1 MPGARAE
8 NHRMIPNI
16 VRGSDPAG
24 LVRYLFGKGR
34 RNEHTD
40 QHLVC
45 ASGDMFP
52 SFDMDGRPAASY
64 AEIGRSFD
72 RRYRVRERK
81 DDPFPP
87 DMRGKNNP
95 EREHGRKRV
104 WHCSLAIKA
113 GQGILTDQEWEAV
126 IRDYLTRMNIIDGD
140 DDQGVTWL
148 AVRHGLSANGND
160 HVHIMVQLA
169 ADDGWINPYHDR
181 INAQRSCRRMEKTRP
196 ELVGLARSD
205 TGTRVSWQYGQ
216 WRQWAEWKARNEYG
230 DDAGWEALDGKARSR
245 LVTAVAASTMPRQY
259 VGRIVEACAKAS
271 RSEDEFIRRVR
282 REGFSIDPRLR
293 KGTAK
298 DSFTDPGQVVGYR
311 ITWHSTDG
319 WMERF
324 NAFELGDDMR
334 LKRLR
339 DDWADDARSRSLAV
353 QEWRAAMENRPP
365 FLDDGRE
372 RHPEN
377 LSTHDMERLVSE
389 AFAIAANLNSAADD
403 DEYRAAMRE
412 GLHTF
417 DMLRERYG
425 LTQDGLWITATEMNE
440 SPMPAHVG
448 KI

>member
-1 MPGARAE
+1 MGLFTVGLRDDDFE
-8 NHRMIPNI
+8 
-16 VRGSDPAG
+16 PAYND
-24 LVRYLFGKGR
+24 V
-34 RNEHTD
+34 
-40 QHLVC
+40 
-45 ASGDMFP
+45 P
-52 SFDMDGRPAASY
+52 
-64 AEIGRSFD
+64 D
-72 RRYRVRERK
+72 RR
-81 DDPFPP
+81 
-87 DMRGKNNP
+87 
-95 EREHGRKRV
+95 
-104 WHCSLAIKA
+104 
-113 GQGILTDQEWEAV
+113 
-126 IRDYLTRMNIIDGD
+126 DG
-140 DDQGVTWL
+140 G
-148 AVRHGLSANGND
+148 
-160 HVHIMVQLA
+160 
-169 ADDGWINPYHDR
+169 INPYHDR
-181 INAQRSCRRMEKTRP
+181 INAQKSCRRMEKTRP
-196 ELVGLARSD
+196 ELVELARSD

-230 DDAGWEALDGKARSR
+230 DDEGWDALDGNERSR
-245 LVTAVAASTMPRQY
+245 LVTAVAASTMPRQH

-293 KGTAK
+293 RGTAK

-319 WMERF
+319 WTERF

-389 AFAIAANLNSAADD
+389 AFAIAASLNSAADD

-425 LTQDGLWITATEMNE
+425 IAPEYGLWSMVASDGE
-440 SPMPAHVG
+440 SRPRR
-448 KI
+448 